1 MIKRD
6 PNTKAIL
13 NTDVKALNKYK
24 QERAL
29 YKKIEV
35 LNREVVE
42 IRQVLVRV
50 SERLEQIE
58 N

>member
-35 LNREVVE
+35 LNKEVVE

>member
-6 PNTKAIL
+6 SQTKAIL
-13 NTDVKALNKYK
+13 NTDIQALNKYK

-29 YKKIEV
+29 YKRIEV
-35 LNREVVE
+35 LNKEVVE
-42 IRQVLVRV
+42 INQVLVTV
-50 SERLEQIE
+50 YERLYNIE

>member
-29 YKKIEV
+29 YKKIEG
-35 LNREVVE
+35 LNKEVVE

>member
-6 PNTKAIL
+6 SQTKAIL
-13 NTDVKALNKYK
+13 NTDIQALNKYK

-29 YKKIEV
+29 YKRIEV
-35 LNREVVE
+35 LNKEVVE
-42 IRQVLVRV
+42 IKQVLVRV
-50 SERLEQIE
+50 SERLENIE